1 MSACKN
7 IWAHIFSSLRTMTSG
22 RGQFSMLFKNYMS
35 CPNNVAEGVIEKV
48 KADKAA
54 KKK

>member
-1 MSACKN
+1 
-7 IWAHIFSSLRTMTSG
+7 
-22 RGQFSMLFKNYMS
+22 MLFKNYMP
-35 CPNNVAEGVIEKV
+35 CPNNVTEGVIEKV

>member
-1 MSACKN
+1 MP
-7 IWAHIFSSLRTMTSG
+7 
-22 RGQFSMLFKNYMS
+22 